1 MELSLRRRQRGR
13 LRIYMIGWPA
23 CLLRWGDVEGR
34 EDEGE
39 EEEHYKDRGG
49 GTAHCAGLQMLVL
62 GCWCSDVQL
71 NPSCT
76 S

>member
-1 MELSLRRRQRGR
+1 MR
-13 LRIYMIGWPA
+13 GWPA
-23 CLLRWGDVEGR
+23 CLLRWGDVVGR

-62 GCWCSDVQL
+62 GCWCSDVGAPMSSSTQAVHPDI
-71 NPSCT
+71 NARPS
-76 S
+76 